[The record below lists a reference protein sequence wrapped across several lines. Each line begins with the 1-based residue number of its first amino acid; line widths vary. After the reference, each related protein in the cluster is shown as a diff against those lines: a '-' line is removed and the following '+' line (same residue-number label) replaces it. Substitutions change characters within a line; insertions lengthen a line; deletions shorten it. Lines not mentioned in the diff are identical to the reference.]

1 LGYWFPK
8 EVNLNNANKVSG
20 EEKRLERIDLAE
32 IKDFFDEKFCLVT
45 DPEPGTALEDYIHGY
60 AKIAEFLSNTTA
72 FREAA
77 TSLSTDLALL
87 GTPLFTANVRGAF
100 LHVVGA
106 MAEAYGF
113 SSEIYTLN
121 GKVDPND
128 FANVLK
134 QKVLFRDTYT
144 RPHGE
149 YSHLIQWLCV
159 ARQFDGI
166 LNVPVLYKD
175 SVNFAC
181 RKGSDFG
188 TLGGKRD
195 KTVTLWNCLVDC
207 FPTDRKGSGPE
218 NYQDNIFA
226 DTFRCPQYLTFNLG
240 NPPSSTQ
247 LSAYIHNKAL
257 LGRNSSTIELP
268 PGNRYQGPTG
278 HVKSR
283 IVRSREY
290 LQSHT
295 VNGELTYE
303 IVTRTRNT
311 PTVLRWRGK
320 LA

>member
-1 LGYWFPK
+1 
-8 EVNLNNANKVSG
+8 VSG
-20 EEKRLERIDLAE
+20 EEKRLERTDLAE

-100 LHVVGA
+100 LYVVGA

-188 TLGGKRD
+188 TLGGKGTKRLPFGTVSSTVFRQTEKD
-195 KTVTLWNCLVDC
+195 PARKTTRTTFSRTPSVVRSTLPLIWEIRRRVPSCPLIFTIRPCLAET
-207 FPTDRKGSGPE
+207 P
-218 NYQDNIFA
+218 A
-226 DTFRCPQYLTFNLG
+226 
-240 NPPSSTQ
+240 PSS
-247 LSAYIHNKAL
+247 YL
-257 LGRNSSTIELP
+257 LETATRDR
-268 PGNRYQGPTG
+268 PGM
-278 HVKSR
+278 
-283 IVRSREY
+283 
-290 LQSHT
+290 
-295 VNGELTYE
+295 
-303 IVTRTRNT
+303 
-311 PTVLRWRGK
+311 
-320 LA
+320 

>member
-1 LGYWFPK
+1 M
-8 EVNLNNANKVSG
+8 SG
-20 EEKRLERIDLAE
+20 EEKRLERIGLAE
-32 IKDFFDEKFCLVT
+32 IKDFFDEKFVLDT

-100 LHVVGA
+100 LYVVGA

-121 GKVDPND
+121 GRVDPNG
-128 FANVLK
+128 FADVLK

-175 SVNFAC
+175 SVNFKC
-181 RKGSDFG
+181 RNGDFG
-188 TLGGKRD
+188 TLGGRD

-207 FPTDRKGSGPE
+207 FPTKGASPE
-218 NYQDNIFA
+218 NYKDNIFA
-226 DTFRCPQYLTFNLG
+226 DTFRCPQYLTANLG

-247 LSAYIHNKAL
+247 LSAYIHNRSL
-257 LGRNSSTIELP
+257 LGRKSSTIDLP
-268 PGNRYQGPTG
+268 PGTRYEGPTG

-283 IVRSREY
+283 IVRSGKY

-295 VNGELTYE
+295 IKGELAYQ
-303 IVTRTRNT
+303 IVHKTVNT